1 MQVPGAAAMQVA
13 NLVRPEVDT
22 CCVLSLMSSA
32 GMFSAAKV
40 FCNEIPHRLVARHVS
55 V

>member
-1 MQVPGAAAMQVA
+1 MQVA
-13 NLVRPEVDT
+13 NLVRPELDT

-32 GMFSAAKV
+32 GMFSVAKV
-40 FCNEIPHRLVARHVS
+40 FYNEIPHCLVARLVS